1 MSPQNFLIL
10 GGGISG
16 LTAAWYLARNAP
28 LTTKITVLETSK
40 RFGGWIESKRVGKDK
55 ILFEQGPRTLRPF
68 GLGGLVVLD
77 MANKLNLTE
86 SIHTIP
92 KNSPAAQNR
101 YIFYP
106 DKLVKLPGS
115 NFFSGMTQILS
126 TRFLLESI
134 PAIIREPFVE
144 PQRLE
149 EDESIHSFITRRF
162 NEKISNILISAIVH
176 GIYAGDIKK
185 LSMKSTFTNL
195 YKMEKSHGSILKG
208 SFSGESFLSTKDLTW
223 IQDIN
228 RNNKD
233 LMNTLKKSSLYSF
246 KDGIEQ
252 LVLALVEDLKTR
264 SNVELKTLTNVKE
277 LKFKEENDEIEI
289 LTNNGN
295 FKGDH
300 VISTIPAYELKKLL
314 PVLPHLEYNP
324 FVTVGVVNI
333 AYDRP
338 NLLPVKGFGV
348 LIPQVTP
355 NNPYHVLGI
364 VFDSDA
370 MPLQDHPKTNY
381 TKVTLMLGGHYY
393 YYNSL
398 RKEGEEELLLF
409 NNEEQL
415 LNHSLQ
421 TLEKVL
427 GIYATPVEYQIKLQ
441 RKCIP
446 QYYVGHHS
454 RIRELHNV
462 IKKEFKNKLSVSGS
476 SYLGVSIND
485 CVVNSAKLALNLLDP
500 KQEMIVTG
508 LESVENE

>member
-16 LTAAWYLARNAP
+16 LTAAWYLAQNAP
-28 LTTKITVLETSK
+28 LTTKITILEASK
-40 RFGGWIESKRVGKDK
+40 RFGGWIESTRIGKDK

-77 MANKLNLTE
+77 MANKLNLRE
-86 SIHTIP
+86 SIHAIP

-115 NFFSGMTQILS
+115 NFFSGMKPILS

-144 PQRLE
+144 KCLE
-149 EDESIHSFITRRF
+149 EDESIHSFITRRL
-162 NEKISNILISAIVH
+162 NEKIANILISAIVH

-185 LSMKSTFTNL
+185 LSIKSTFTNL
-195 YKMEKSHGSILKG
+195 YKMEKLYGSILKG
-208 SFSGESFLSTKDLTW
+208 SFSKNSFLSTKDLNW

-228 RNNKD
+228 RDNKD
-233 LMNTLKKSSLYSF
+233 LMNTIKNSSLYSF

-277 LKFKEENDEIEI
+277 LKFKEEENEIEI
-289 LTNNGN
+289 ITNNGN

-300 VISTIPAYELKKLL
+300 VISTIPAYELKKLI

-333 AYDRP
+333 AYNRP

-370 MPLQDHPKTNY
+370 MPLQDYPKTDY

-393 YYNSL
+393 YNSL
-398 RKEGEEELLLF
+398 RKEGGEEELLF
-409 NNEEQL
+409 NEEQL

-421 TLEKVL
+421 TLENVL
-427 GIYATPVEYQIKLQ
+427 GIYATPVEYQVKLQ

-462 IKKEFKNKLSVSGS
+462 IKKEFKNRLSVGGS

-500 KQEMIVTG
+500 KQEMIITG
-508 LESVENE
+508 LEDVENV